1 MKLIKK
7 SNEAVFAVK
16 IGMLCSFAYMMV
28 YFVRNILSVI
38 TPDMIEAGYETEYIG
53 LISTVFMAA
62 YAIGQLINGIA
73 GDYVKSKY
81 MICIGLFTAAIAN
94 AVFVLNEIKIIQ
106 CIAYGIC
113 GFTMSMIYAPITKIV
128 AENTNLE
135 YTTRI
140 LLVVTFAAFLASPLA
155 GAAAI
160 VLRWKALFVAGSILL
175 FISGTSCFLFFSKFE
190 KSGEIQYNQFAAN
203 AQNREEK
210 KTNNKI
216 SILMENDIIRYT
228 FVSLFT
234 GVIRTSVIFWVPT
247 FFVQYLSCSSA
258 KAAGI
263 YSVITLIIS
272 ASPYIIVWCYRYV
285 FGNNE
290 NRALLFCFVLGAVS
304 FFLICVVSSVAANVI
319 LITGAIVCGNMASS
333 VIWNIYCPKLKET
346 GAVSTAT
353 GYLDFI
359 SYVGG
364 AIANIIFANAVT
376 QIGWKPLLVV
386 WGSLMLAGAII
397 GVSWRKIR

>member
-81 MICIGLFTAAIAN
+81 MICIGLFTAAITN

-113 GFTMSMIYAPITKIV
+113 GFAMSMIYAPITKIV

-140 LLVVTFAAFLASPLA
+140 LLVVTFASFLASPLA
-155 GAAAI
+155 GVAAI
-160 VLRWKALFVAGSILL
+160 LLHWKALFIVGSMLL
-175 FISGTSCFLFFSKFE
+175 FISGTSCFLCFSVFE
-190 KSGEIQYNQFAAN
+190 KKGEVQYNKFDADIKN
-203 AQNREEK
+203 GEEK
-210 KTNNKI
+210 KTKNKVR
-216 SILMENDIIRYT
+216 ILIENDIIRYT

-247 FFVQYLSCSSA
+247 FFVQYLNYSSA
-258 KAAGI
+258 EAAGI
-263 YSVITLIIS
+263 YSVITLVIS
-272 ASPYIIVWCYRYV
+272 AAPYMVVWCYRYI
-285 FGNNE
+285 FGKNE
-290 NRALLFCFVLGAVS
+290 NRSLLFCFGAGAVS
-304 FFLICVVSSVAANVI
+304 FFLICAVSNAAINVV
-319 LITGAIVCGNMASS
+319 LITAAMVFGNMASS
-333 VIWNIYCPKLKET
+333 VLWNIYCPKLKET

-364 AIANIIFANAVT
+364 AIANIVFANAVT